1 MIIKSNLIDTLSRT
15 VYPSLVEVRN
25 GKIFRISVDNGSYG
39 TYLLPGLIDS
49 HIHIESSM
57 CTPGAFAVAAV
68 SRGTTSVISDPHE
81 IGNVLGIKGVEFM
94 IDDSKNVPL
103 KFFFGAPSCVP
114 ATDYETSGAS
124 IDAEDIKLLLEKP
137 EIKYLS
143 ELMNFP
149 GVINNNREVWEKIDI
164 AHKAGKPI
172 DGHAPGLKGEDLRK
186 YVAAGISTDHECSTL
201 EEAEEKISLGMKIQI
216 REGSAARNFDA
227 LKTLLRKY
235 PTKVMLC
242 SDDLHPEML
251 VKGHINLL
259 VARLVSEGFDLF
271 DTIKS
276 CTYNPALHY
285 GLNTGIIKPGMP
297 ADFIIVDNPGKMNVL
312 ETYIEGEKVFDRG
325 KVLFEYGGAS
335 PANRFNSS
343 KLSEEDIKTVAL
355 TDKLRVIRA
364 FNGQLYTGEEI
375 DSTILGE
382 EVKPNTSVDLLKIV
396 VKDRYKNS
404 APSVGYIRGFGLKNG
419 AFASSVSHDSHNI
432 VCVGTNDEDIVAA
445 INSIVEMKGG
455 LAFANGKEINS
466 LPLSIGGIMS
476 DRPVAEVA
484 EKYQKISDRVKACG
498 CEMDAP
504 FMSLSFMALLVIPEL
519 KISDKGLFKLS
530 SFSRVPLFQ

>member
-1 MIIKSNLIDTLSRT
+1 
-15 VYPSLVEVRN
+15 
-25 GKIFRISVDNGSYG
+25 
-39 TYLLPGLIDS
+39 
-49 HIHIESSM
+49 
-57 CTPGAFAVAAV
+57 
-68 SRGTTSVISDPHE
+68 
-81 IGNVLGIKGVEFM
+81 
-94 IDDSKNVPL
+94 
-103 KFFFGAPSCVP
+103 
-114 ATDYETSGAS
+114 
-124 IDAEDIKLLLEKP
+124 
-137 EIKYLS
+137 
-143 ELMNFP
+143 
-149 GVINNNREVWEKIDI
+149 
-164 AHKAGKPI
+164 
-172 DGHAPGLKGEDLRK
+172 
-186 YVAAGISTDHECSTL
+186 
-201 EEAEEKISLGMKIQI
+201 
-216 REGSAARNFDA
+216 
-227 LKTLLRKY
+227 
-235 PTKVMLC
+235 
-242 SDDLHPEML
+242 
-251 VKGHINLL
+251 
-259 VARLVSEGFDLF
+259 
-271 DTIKS
+271 
-276 CTYNPALHY
+276 
-285 GLNTGIIKPGMP
+285 
-297 ADFIIVDNPGKMNVL
+297 
-312 ETYIEGEKVFDRG
+312 
-325 KVLFEYGGAS
+325 
-335 PANRFNSS
+335 
-343 KLSEEDIKTVAL
+343 LSEEDIKTVAL